1 MVRQV
6 LVLFLNKLSMLA
18 NSPWHDYHK
27 IRVLLMRFYLSAIF
41 TVTQYS
47 RLLLLI
53 VFALISGCGGG
64 GGSSGSTPFTSNVPQ
79 SSVSSSVSTSVSVS
93 SSAAKTS
100 SSSSLSANVSISGQ
114 VTYDYVPHTLNGLN
128 YAATATR
135 PGRGLLVELLD
146 DTDQILATSLTDADG
161 KYSFS
166 ATRNKLV
173 KVRVKAQLLRTQS
186 PDWNFKVTDNTNNN
200 NLYSMAGNLTAATEA
215 NAMRNL
221 HASSGW
227 NGSRYATSRVAAPFA
242 ILDSIYLGIERIQSA
257 GNLVDFP
264 PLELRWSSKNK
275 AADGDRTLGEI
286 GTTFFDGDA
295 IYILGDENN
304 DTDEYDRHVILHEW
318 GHYVE
323 AGFARSDSIGGD
335 HAHDDKLDMRVA
347 MSEGFANAFAAMI
360 LDDANYRDS
369 SGQSQADGFFND
381 VSRKNNSVRGW
392 YSEAS
397 VQSIIYNFYTSNS
410 GKIARNFA
418 DIFQVISASNYSDSR
433 ALISVYVFAE
443 QLRASM
449 AAQASFFNNLLAEQ
463 NISVAD
469 EYGSGESNSGGYT
482 GNLPIYKNLPL
493 SNTPVNA
500 CSTNRFGAYNK
511 LGSAQYFLINVTT
524 AGTYQFSAMEVGDD
538 SGNSDPDLYLHRRGS
553 LIELAE
559 GATVDQE
566 VLSRFLAVGTY
577 VLELIDARVAD
588 IDESAEITACFD
600 VRAQLVN

>member
-1 MVRQV
+1 MRFSFFSRFTVIVYLRS
-6 LVLFLNKLSMLA
+6 LFLLA
-18 NSPWHDYHK
+18 T
-27 IRVLLMRFYLSAIF
+27 L
-41 TVTQYS
+41 
-47 RLLLLI
+47 
-53 VFALISGCGGG
+53 ALISGCGGG
-64 GGSSGSTPFTSNVPQ
+64 GGSSDSKPFTSNPPL
-79 SSVSSSVSTSVSVS
+79 SSVSSSVLASASVS
-93 SSAAKTS
+93 SAAS
-100 SSSSLSANVSISGQ
+100 LSSLSATLTISGK

-128 YAATATR
+128 YVGTAAR

-146 DTDQILATSLTDADG
+146 EKDQILATSLTDTDG

-166 ATRNKLV
+166 ASRNKLV

-200 NLYSMAGNLTAATEA
+200 NLYSMVGNLTAATEA
-215 NAMRNL
+215 NAVRNL
-221 HASSGW
+221 HAASGW
-227 NGSRYATSRVAAPFA
+227 NGTGYTSPRVAAPFA
-242 ILDSIYLGIERIQSA
+242 LLDSIYLGIERIQDA
-257 GNLVDFP
+257 GNVKDYP

-275 AADGDRTLGEI
+275 AADGDKNLGEI
-286 GTTFFDGDA
+286 GTSFFDGDA

-323 AGFARSDSIGGD
+323 TSFARSDSIGGD

-347 MSEGFANAFAAMI
+347 MSEGFANAFAAMM

-397 VQSIIYNFYTSNS
+397 VQSILYNFYTSNA
-410 GKIARNFA
+410 GKFARDFA
-418 DIFQVISASNYSDSR
+418 DIFWVISASNYSDSR
-433 ALISVYVFAE
+433 ALISIYVFAE
-443 QLRASM
+443 QLRATM
-449 AAQASFFNNLLAEQ
+449 AGQASFFNSLLTEQ
-463 NISVAD
+463 NIAIAD
-469 EYGSGESNSGGYT
+469 EYGFGESNSGGYN

-500 CSTNRFGAYNK
+500 CSTNRFGVYNK
-511 LGSAQYFLINVTT
+511 LGNAQYFLINIST
-524 AGTYQFSAMEVGDD
+524 AGTYQFSALEVGDD

-553 LIELAE
+553 LIDLAE
-559 GATVDQE
+559 GAAVDE
-566 VLSRFLAVGTY
+566 EILSRFLSIGTY
-577 VLELIDARVAD
+577 VLEVIDARVAD
-588 IDESAEITACFD
+588 IDESTEITACFD

>member
-1 MVRQV
+1 
-6 LVLFLNKLSMLA
+6 VLFLNKLSMLA

-27 IRVLLMRFYLSAIF
+27 IRVLLMRFSFSACF
-41 TVTQYS
+41 TVVAYLRS
-47 RLLLLI
+47 LILL
-53 VFALISGCGGG
+53 VAFSLISGCGGG
-64 GGSSGSTPFTSNVPQ
+64 GGSGSNPLTSNPTQ
-79 SSVSSSVSTSVSVS
+79 SSVGSSILSSVSVS
-93 SSAAKTS
+93 NSAIKTS
-100 SSSSLSANVSISGQ
+100 SSSSLSTNVSISGR

-128 YAATATR
+128 YAATAAR

-146 DTDQILATSLTDADG
+146 DTDQIVATSLTDTDG

-200 NLYSMAGNLTAATEA
+200 NLYSMVGNLTAATEA

-221 HASSGW
+221 HAASGW
-227 NGSRYATSRVAAPFA
+227 SDSGYTTARVAAPFA
-242 ILDSIYLGIERIQSA
+242 ILDSIYVGIERIQAA
-257 GNLVDFP
+257 GNSADFP
-264 PLELRWSSKNK
+264 SLELRWSSKNK
-275 AADGDRTLGEI
+275 AAEGDKTLGEI
-286 GTTFFDGDA
+286 GTSFFDGDA

-347 MSEGFANAFAAMI
+347 MSEGFANAFAAMM

-410 GKIARNFA
+410 GKVARDFA
-418 DIFQVISASNYSDSR
+418 DIFQVIGASNYADSR

-463 NISVAD
+463 NISVTD

-493 SNTPVNA
+493 SNTSVNA

-511 LGSAQYFLINVTT
+511 LGTAQYFLINVTT
-524 AGTYQFSAMEVGDD
+524 AGTYQFSAVEVGDD

-553 LIELAE
+553 LIDLAE

-566 VLSRFLAVGTY
+566 TLSRFLAIGTY
-577 VLELIDARVAD
+577 VLELTDARVAD